1 MTRNELQSELISQM
15 IDDMDLSTM
24 AAILTDTLGESYDRY
39 SDKELTEEVSEYY
52 PHLLED

>member
-15 IDDMDLSTM
+15 IEDMDIKTM
-24 AAILTDTLGESYDRY
+24 AAILTDNLSESYDRY
-39 SDKELTEEVSEYY
+39 SDEELNEEVSEYY